1 MKRIYLLLLG
11 VVVIQLVNAQSS
23 PLMIFDRFIDAKI
36 HFKNR
41 SVTVVPMNYDAANDK
56 MYFISDDNYMEL
68 TNAAMIDSIS
78 WAKQRCFVPSMQG
91 YLEKNNLS
99 NGTVY
104 IHWRIRN
111 VNVGAKGA
119 MGAVTQAKVE
129 QINIRSMGV
138 FSSDDRRIN
147 SADVYQQKCSNEYY
161 LTIDGNLKEVTKLKH
176 LYKLY
181 PAHKDI
187 IQEYAENEKI
197 KMDEPLSVL
206 QLLNF
211 CLGLK

>member
-56 MYFISDDNYMEL
+56 MYFISGDNYMEL

-91 YLEKNNLS
+91 YLEKKQFKQWYCLHSLENS
-99 NGTVY
+99 KCECRCKRCYGDSYTSKGGTDQY
-104 IHWRIRN
+104 TFYGCI
-111 VNVGAKGA
+111 
-119 MGAVTQAKVE
+119 
-129 QINIRSMGV
+129 
-138 FSSDDRRIN
+138 
-147 SADVYQQKCSNEYY
+147 
-161 LTIDGNLKEVTKLKH
+161 
-176 LYKLY
+176 
-181 PAHKDI
+181 
-187 IQEYAENEKI
+187 
-197 KMDEPLSVL
+197 
-206 QLLNF
+206 LL
-211 CLGLK
+211 G

>member
-1 MKRIYLLLLG
+1 M
-11 VVVIQLVNAQSS
+11 
-23 PLMIFDRFIDAKI
+23 
-36 HFKNR
+36 
-41 SVTVVPMNYDAANDK
+41 
-56 MYFISDDNYMEL
+56 
-68 TNAAMIDSIS
+68 
-78 WAKQRCFVPSMQG
+78 
-91 YLEKNNLS
+91 
-99 NGTVY
+99 
-104 IHWRIRN
+104 
-111 VNVGAKGA
+111 NVGAKGA
-119 MGAVTQAKVE
+119 MGTVTQAKVE

-138 FSSDDRRIN
+138 FSSDDKRIN